1 MKTYKIDITRDENA
15 WNPREDD
22 NLTTMVCFH
31 KRYSLG
37 DTHNVSSDTYESW
50 EEMEEAIRAEYPV
63 VAIKPL
69 FMYEHSGIT
78 IATSPFSCRFDSG
91 RLGFVM
97 ITTHGLMKMC
107 GHTDFTEAELDKM
120 LEDEVKQYDSYLRGD
135 VYEYSIY
142 EVQKC
147 NLGHEHEELLDS
159 CGGYYDEDEARVE
172 AEGIVKVYEERTA
185 VAYHS

>member
-1 MKTYKIDITRDENA
+1 
-15 WNPREDD
+15 
-22 NLTTMVCFH
+22 
-31 KRYSLG
+31 
-37 DTHNVSSDTYESW
+37 
-50 EEMEEAIRAEYPV
+50 
-63 VAIKPL
+63 
-69 FMYEHSGIT
+69 
-78 IATSPFSCRFDSG
+78 
-91 RLGFVM
+91 
-97 ITTHGLMKMC
+97 MKMC
-107 GHTDFTEAELDKM
+107 GHVDFTEAELDKM

>member
-1 MKTYKIDITRDENA
+1 MKKYKIDISRDENA
-15 WNPREDD
+15 YSPREDD
-22 NLTTMVCFH
+22 NVTTMVCFH

-50 EEMEEAIRAEYPV
+50 EEMEEAIREEYSV
-63 VAIKPL
+63 LAIKPL

-78 IATSPFSCRFDSG
+78 ISTSSFSCRFDSG

-97 ITTHGLMKMC
+97 ITKDSLMKMC
-107 GHTDFTEAELDKM
+107 GHTDFTEEELDKM
-120 LEDEVKQYDSYLRGD
+120 IEGEVKTYDNYLQGN
-135 VYEYSIY
+135 VYEYSIS
-142 EVQKC
+142 EVETC
-147 NLGHEHEELLDS
+147 SLGHEHEEVIDS

-172 AEGIVKVYEERTA
+172 AESIVKVYEERTA